1 MYVQYCS
8 KDHQFESSSSLKHS
22 YFGSLFVSDVLVDGE
37 DEHEDEEEAS
47 AAREVPEVMA
57 EVKVLIFI
65 VLTNMLCFDQLERKE
80 HKVKMIIS
88 HCYHSNYCSV
98 N

>member
-1 MYVQYCS
+1 MR
-8 KDHQFESSSSLKHS
+8 FLLKNS
-22 YFGSLFVSDVLVDGE
+22 NLASVFVSDVLVDGE

-65 VLTNMLCFDQLERKE
+65 VLTNMFCFDQLEREE

>member
-47 AAREVPEVMA
+47 TAKKVPEVVS
-57 EVKVLIFI
+57 EVRNLYICRQQYSLYRVF
-65 VLTNMLCFDQLERKE
+65 V
-80 HKVKMIIS
+80 V
-88 HCYHSNYCSV
+88 
-98 N
+98 

>member
-8 KDHQFESSSSLKHS
+8 KEVTNLNLHIFSSSLKHS

-47 AAREVPEVMA
+47 TAREVPEVMS
-57 EVKVLIFI
+57 EVK
-65 VLTNMLCFDQLERKE
+65 
-80 HKVKMIIS
+80 
-88 HCYHSNYCSV
+88 SNH
-98 N
+98 